1 MEAKSQY
8 QHFIPR
14 FVLRDFAPDPAKGTG
29 TQQKPKRQQK
39 KKKKKKPK
47 STSAPAA
54 GSSTPVDQDV
64 RDAAEKL
71 EAVTLEG
78 TGNGKV
84 GKGNSTGEGSSAKP
98 QQTPS
103 RSENSQGRDDYDDPK
118 NPLIKFY
125 DLKTG
130 VLEQARVARV
140 YGHQD
145 MYRDLNASDVNHIEN
160 KLSVLENDAA
170 RVVKRIKDAQK
181 SGAATVD
188 LTRIQL
194 NDLRKFLFVMRY
206 RSDTLWKKFGC
217 TTMDEYTEVDKTHVQ
232 AFMKL
237 RGFTKPA
244 EVWLHTMKV
253 ILDTPVDSRGEWQK
267 SVQENGFLHDAMLYI
282 YHMTESYL
290 SFCQPT
296 HQHDEFIITENGFGI
311 NEGPNTFTYGID
323 PHTKLPT
330 IKPESFTEY
339 HKFAPLSPK
348 LLLVLRSNFL
358 RKGNEVLL
366 RAMRARPGV
375 PNTPSLFENLQLD
388 VAIPSYGMGVYAR
401 DFEMKDDHIFSFKIQ
416 KISTSYTDLF
426 NAAMLEE
433 ARASITWSSDKSM
446 QNTLK
451 AYLANPKFPPNL
463 ATFLELKRKAKLRLL
478 GILDGSAP
486 KVSPLLQGNLV
497 EMVGNY
503 AAQKPELEVYF
514 LLGGKPSE
522 VMADMARA
530 TQLSRQR
537 TQSADR
543 SPKGPQ
549 HLATRNASNRRNMLD
564 YSKQP
569 SRIIY
574 LHIKSWRVNANVNA
588 KKKYNQFVSL
598 ESELHTLMDPGPED
612 LIGKLARFIDEK
624 YRSQMMLE
632 ASMKAFFRNVNRTR
646 AAQIW
651 AGREESDS
659 MMLKCEHDL
668 FGQWGGI
675 STSCFLENTPFY
687 SDIGKK
693 IMDPRR
699 TKKIESDLLDLFAAE
714 LQLRSELKAS
724 GLIEERFLGTNS
736 STEEREWMQELLWEV
751 LYWWPGESSGVED
764 ESELEE
770 SPCAVS

>member
-1 MEAKSQY
+1 MQFAAYLNLSAPPLHDHRHPSIMEAKSQY

-14 FVLRDFAPDPAKGTG
+14 FVLRYFAPDQAKGTG
-29 TQQKPKRQQK
+29 TQQKPKRQPK

-47 STSAPAA
+47 STSALAA
-54 GSSTPVDQDV
+54 GSSTPADQDV
-64 RDAAEKL
+64 RDATEKL
-71 EAVTLEG
+71 EAVTLGG
-78 TGNGKV
+78 TGNGKEV

-98 QQTPS
+98 QQTSS
-103 RSENSQGRDDYDDPK
+103 RSGNSQGRDDYDDPK

-125 DLKTG
+125 NLETG
-130 VLEQARVARV
+130 VLEQARVARA

-170 RVVKRIKDAQK
+170 RVVKRIKDVQK

-194 NDLRKFLFVMRY
+194 NDLRKFLFVMKY
-206 RSDTLWKKFGC
+206 RNNKFWKKYSC

-253 ILDTPVDSRGEWQK
+253 ILDTPVDSRGVWQQ
-267 SVQENGFLHDAMLYI
+267 SVRENGFLHDAMWYI

-296 HQHDEFIITENGFGI
+296 NPGDEFIITENGFGV
-311 NEGPNTFTYGID
+311 NEGPTMYTYGID
-323 PHTKLPT
+323 PRTNLPT
-330 IKPESFTEY
+330 VNSGSYTEY

-358 RKGNEVLL
+358 RKGNEALL
-366 RAMRARPGV
+366 RAMRARPEV
-375 PNTPSLFENLQLD
+375 SDTPSLFENLQLD
-388 VAIPSYGMGVYAR
+388 AAIPSYDARGYVMG
-401 DFEMKDDHIFSFKIQ
+401 FEMKDDHVFSFTIQ

-426 NAAMLEE
+426 NAVMLEE
-433 ARASITWSSDKSM
+433 ARASITWSSDRAM

-451 AYLANPKFPPNL
+451 AYLTNPKFPPDP
-463 ATFLELKRKAKLRLL
+463 AFFLELKREAKQRLL

-497 EMVGNY
+497 ERVESNI
-503 AAQKPELEVYF
+503 AQKPELEVYF

-522 VMADMARA
+522 VVADMARA
-530 TQLSRQR
+530 TQLSHQR

-549 HLATRNASNRRNMLD
+549 YLATRNAGSRRDMLD

-569 SRIIY
+569 SRIVY

-588 KKKYNQFVSL
+588 KKSYNPFVSL
-598 ESELHTLMDPGPED
+598 QSELHTLMDPGPED
-612 LIGKLARFIDEK
+612 LIGKLAKFIDEK

-632 ASMKAFFRNVNRTR
+632 ASMKVFFRNINRGNSR

-659 MMLKCEHDL
+659 MMLQCEHDL

-675 STSCFLENTPFY
+675 STSCTKTQLY
-687 SDIGKK
+687 
-693 IMDPRR
+693 RR
-699 TKKIESDLLDLFAAE
+699 
-714 LQLRSELKAS
+714 
-724 GLIEERFLGTNS
+724 
-736 STEEREWMQELLWEV
+736 
-751 LYWWPGESSGVED
+751 
-764 ESELEE
+764 
-770 SPCAVS
+770 PCF